1 MDYNQVRD
9 KYRHI
14 PDLNTLSVLIS
25 TVLLAYTLTHFVE
38 LPLLSLNLRLFGI
51 FLPLQLNFPMLVS
64 LLVAGLVASGTSWML
79 HDHPAVEAD
88 SITVEHWLLPGL
100 TSLVLMLVVEQIP
113 FGFLWWVGAVLSGLV
128 LMLVLIA
135 EYIAVDAKNRYYP
148 LAEVG
153 ITSLSMAFF
162 FMLALLLH
170 TVELRLF
177 FRVPLISLAA
187 GLVYLRVLHLR
198 SGGQW
203 LFTSSG
209 ISLLIIGQLSAGLH
223 YWPLNPVSFGIALL
237 GPLYG
242 LIEFG
247 EAYHRSGNNT
257 PLQQMVFSILIVL
270 ISWLIA
276 FLI

>member
-1 MDYNQVRD
+1 MEHNQRRD
-9 KYRHI
+9 RYRHT

-25 TVLLAYTLTHFVE
+25 TVMLAYTLTHFVE
-38 LPLLSLNLRLFGI
+38 LPLLSLNLRIFGI
-51 FLPLQLNFPMLVS
+51 FLPLRLNFPILVS

-79 HDHPAVEAD
+79 ADHPAIEAD

-113 FGFLWWVGAVLSGLV
+113 FGFLWWIGAALGGLV
-128 LMLVLIA
+128 LMLVLMA

-170 TVELRLF
+170 SVELRLF
-177 FRVPLISLAA
+177 FRVPIVSLAA

-198 SGGQW
+198 TGGQW
-203 LFTSSG
+203 LFTPAL

-247 EAYHRSGNNT
+247 EAYHRAGLDI
-257 PLQQMVFSILIVL
+257 PLQQIVFSTLIVL

>member
-1 MDYNQVRD
+1 MDHNQLPD
-9 KYRHI
+9 KYRQT
-14 PDLNTLSVLIS
+14 PDLNTLSVLIG

-38 LPLLSLNLRLFGI
+38 LPLLSLNLQLFGI
-51 FLPLQLNFPMLVS
+51 YLPLQLNFPILVS

-88 SITVEHWLLPGL
+88 RLTVEHWLLPGL

-113 FGFLWWVGAVLSGLV
+113 FGFLWWVGSILSGLV
-128 LMLVLIA
+128 LMLVLMA
-135 EYIAVDAKNRYYP
+135 EYIAVDPNNKYYL

-177 FRVPLISLAA
+177 YRVPLLCIAA

-198 SGGQW
+198 TGGHW
-203 LFTSSG
+203 LFVPAGVSF
-209 ISLLIIGQLSAGLH
+209 LIVGQLSAGLH

-247 EAYHRSGNNT
+247 ESYHQAGVNL
-257 PLQQMVFSILIVL
+257 PVQQVIFSVLIVL
-270 ISWLIA
+270 VSWLIA
-276 FLI
+276 ILI

>member
-1 MDYNQVRD
+1 MDHKQGTD
-9 KYRHI
+9 EYRQT
-14 PDLNTLSVLIS
+14 PDLNSLSVLIS

-38 LPLLSLNLRLFGI
+38 LPLLSLDVRLFGV
-51 FLPLQLNFPMLVS
+51 FLPLQLNFPILVS
-64 LLVAGLVASGTSWML
+64 LLVAGLVASGTNWLL
-79 HDHPAVEAD
+79 HDHPTVKPD

-128 LMLVLIA
+128 LMLVLMA
-135 EYIAVDAKNRYYP
+135 EYIAVDPENKYYL

-162 FMLALLLH
+162 FLLALLLH
-170 TVELRLF
+170 TAELRLF
-177 FRVPLISLAA
+177 FRIPLLSLAA

-198 SGGQW
+198 TDGQW
-203 LFTSSG
+203 LIIPAG

-247 EAYHRSGNNT
+247 ESYHQEGVT
-257 PLQQMVFSILIVL
+257 LPPQQIVFSIVIVVV
-270 ISWLIA
+270 SWLIA